1 LPVEDRGPAVI
12 VASRR
17 VRYVSILG
25 SRRGDG
31 LTATKEGLLFPLRKI
46 FIPACLAAA
55 MLAVSCMEAAAGKI
69 IIVPPNPAF
78 GANSANATSWV
89 AGAHAGYNWQQGA
102 TVFAFETDFQGTHL
116 NSSMNG
122 GLTHNPPI
130 MPMPAGDFAQ
140 TVATIDYYGTFRGR
154 LGVTMGQWMFYGTAG
169 AAYGNVD
176 LGSRFSTLGLE
187 TFSQTSEPR
196 IGWVAG
202 AGLEYLLLPNLML
215 SLGYQYVDLGSIS
228 VSSSTTG
235 VVPGFRFVTLGQSAT
250 VHAQFQAVMLGL
262 SWRFAPAG
270 SSSPWAGGYAGGQA
284 GGAWGN
290 SADADYTSSALR
302 QQLSDI
308 RLKRDVALVGRRGDG
323 LGLYRFK
330 YLWSDNVYVGVM
342 AQEVALL
349 YPEAVAHDPLSGY
362 LSVDY
367 RRLGLT
373 LISVR

>member
-1 LPVEDRGPAVI
+1 
-12 VASRR
+12 
-17 VRYVSILG
+17 
-25 SRRGDG
+25 
-31 LTATKEGLLFPLRKI
+31 LLYPLRKI
-46 FIPACLAAA
+46 SLSICLMAT
-55 MLAVSCMEAAAGKI
+55 LLLFSKEAAAGF
-69 IIVPPNPAF
+69 PPPPPPPPPLPNAAF
-78 GANSANATSWV
+78 GQNAANASSWL

-102 TVFAFETDFQGTHL
+102 MVFGFETDFQGTHL

-187 TFSQTSEPR
+187 IVSQTSEPR

-202 AGLEYLLLPNLML
+202 AGFEYLLLPNVML
-215 SLGYQYVDLGSIS
+215 TFGYQYVDLGRISI
-228 VSSSTTG
+228 SSSTMG
-235 VVPGFRFVTLGQSAT
+235 AVPGGIATLGQAAS
-250 VHAQFQAVMLGL
+250 VRAQFQAAMMGL
-262 SWRFAPAG
+262 SYRFAPAG
-270 SSSPWAGGYAGGQA
+270 SSSPWAGGYVGGQA

-290 SADADYTSSALR
+290 SADADYTSSA
-302 QQLSDI
+302 QQIRRISDV
-308 RLKRDVALVGRRGDG
+308 RLKRDVALVARRSDG

-349 YPEAVAHDPLSGY
+349 YPEAVARDPLSGY

-367 RRLGLT
+367 RRLGQT